1 MQKVRSNDTVVVI
14 AGKDRGRVG
23 KVLKVLAN
31 GRVVVEGINLV
42 KRHTRPNPQR
52 QIEGGIVQKEA
63 SIHISNVAL
72 LNLTTNQ
79 PDRVGF
85 KWVGEGDS
93 KRKVRYFKSNDEV
106 IDVTDK

>member
-1 MQKVRSNDTVVVI
+1 MQKVKSEDTVVVI

-31 GRVVVEGINLV
+31 NRVIVEGVNLI
-42 KRHTRPNPQR
+42 KKHTKPNPDR
-52 QIEGGIVQKEA
+52 KIEGGIVQKEA
-63 SIHISNVAL
+63 GIHISNVAL

-85 KWVGEGDS
+85 KWVGSGKE

-106 IDVTDK
+106 IDVTGK